1 MNTAVR
7 DFMKPA
13 LMILDFLPIFGSD
26 KLKNIV
32 GQVTTNNS
40 IEKKANVN

>member
-1 MNTAVR
+1 
-7 DFMKPA
+7 MKPA

-32 GQVTTNNS
+32 GQVTNNS